1 MTKARNIAA
10 AVLESLRDVRE
21 CRAGARNSTT
31 VRIEPGPLP
40 DPTADAIQRIRA
52 GLDLS
57 RTVFAQSGSTVALF

>member
-21 CRAGARNSTT
+21 YRAGARNSTT

-40 DPTADAIQRIRA
+40 DPTADAIRRIRED
-52 GLDLS
+52 LDPS
-57 RTVFAQSGSTVALF
+57 RTAFAQRGFAVALF